1 MPFTAFFPAGR
12 AQTNLI
18 DRLTSQ
24 ANLQGV
30 LRSAVAGLQAVIRR
44 GAFDIPP
51 SVQRATERFKME
63 ADPMRGFIEERVKAR
78 DGFVSR
84 MEFYN
89 AYTAWAGINGFHTMS
104 AQRFYESFMA
114 AVVDVIESPITM
126 VSRNGTRGYRGLALN

>member
-24 ANLQGV
+24 ANLQGL
-30 LRSAVAGLQAVIRR
+30 LRSSVAGLQAVLRR

-63 ADPMRGFIEERVKAR
+63 ADPMRGFIEERVINNP
-78 DGFVSR
+78 GFTPR
-84 MEFYN
+84 MDFYN

-104 AQRFYESFMA
+104 AQRFYESFVA
-114 AVVDVIESPITM
+114 AAIDTLEKPFRVVTLDG
-126 VSRNGTRGYRGLALN
+126 NRGYRGIALN